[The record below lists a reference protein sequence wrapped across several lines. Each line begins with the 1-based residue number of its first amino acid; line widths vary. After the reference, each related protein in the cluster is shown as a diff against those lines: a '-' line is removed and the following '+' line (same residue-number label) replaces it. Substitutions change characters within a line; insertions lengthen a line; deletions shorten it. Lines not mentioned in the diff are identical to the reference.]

1 MRQSQKA
8 WIWNSI
14 QGHTAG
20 SMTEASVTARGAGDQ
35 RDLPVLKGT
44 SRNLL
49 PRT

>member
-14 QGHTAG
+14 QSSTAG
-20 SMTEASVTARGAGDQ
+20 SMTEAAATARGAGEQ
-35 RDLPVLKGT
+35 REPQMLKGT